1 VIPIIVRPADWQWA
15 PLDRLQALPK
25 DARPITT
32 WLNRDEAWLDVAR
45 GIRKAVEEL
54 SVERQERAAAEERY
68 RKAVDEAWA
77 DKKLSDA
84 DAEQLDTLA
93 GELSMSTDAA
103 AEIERNVMDGT
114 KEAILERQEQVAR
127 EGKRKERLDELYAGA
142 RKSYQDRQWQA
153 VIDVFE
159 QIHTEDPTYPDPEE
173 LLTSTREALDAQE
186 SERRVAALYA
196 EGQRHMDAGE
206 WQQALECFEEVKR
219 LKPGYRD
226 TEESLERIRQLRSRG
241 RIEQAGAREQLRQQT
256 EGRPTDQAEQAQHG
270 DFAERQSLPMQPVET
285 GHWWA
290 LALRGAIAILFGMAA
305 LPSPGITIEA
315 LIFLFGAYA
324 LVDGVFAIVGAFGGT
339 RGGTPRWL
347 LFVDGI
353 AGILAGM
360 IAFFW
365 PGLTAVALLYLIVVW
380 AVITGIFEIA
390 MAIRLQNGEIRGEW
404 AMIVGG
410 ALSVLLG
417 VILYE
422 VEPVAGLLSLLWLI
436 GIYAVAFG
444 IMLLITAFRVRRRGE
459 VETASS

>member
-127 EGKRKERLDELYAGA
+127 EGERKERLDELYAGA

-186 SERRVAALYA
+186 SERRVA
-196 EGQRHMDAGE
+196 
-206 WQQALECFEEVKR
+206 C
-219 LKPGYRD
+219 P
-226 TEESLERIRQLRSRG
+226 LR
-241 RIEQAGAREQLRQQT
+241 
-256 EGRPTDQAEQAQHG
+256 
-270 DFAERQSLPMQPVET
+270 
-285 GHWWA
+285 
-290 LALRGAIAILFGMAA
+290 
-305 LPSPGITIEA
+305 
-315 LIFLFGAYA
+315 
-324 LVDGVFAIVGAFGGT
+324 
-339 RGGTPRWL
+339 
-347 LFVDGI
+347 
-353 AGILAGM
+353 
-360 IAFFW
+360 
-365 PGLTAVALLYLIVVW
+365 
-380 AVITGIFEIA
+380 
-390 MAIRLQNGEIRGEW
+390 
-404 AMIVGG
+404 
-410 ALSVLLG
+410 
-417 VILYE
+417 
-422 VEPVAGLLSLLWLI
+422 
-436 GIYAVAFG
+436 
-444 IMLLITAFRVRRRGE
+444 
-459 VETASS
+459 